1 MSKTNNTAA
10 TGNTA
15 TETTARPLTEREAQK
30 ARKAYIEA
38 QNAIDQTSAG
48 RLYTAAELALL
59 PHVPHAI
66 KQIQVALIS
75 CANYRLMRNIL
86 LDCEFGKL
94 PTAEEIHTMAAKIYN
109 ELINP
114 PTWDY
119 GQELKD
125 FINCRYLSFH
135 EADLLK
141 KTFPTFNSYMNYR
154 IARQYSHPDEFICI
168 TPKTEQILKETQAR
182 TGKHRTEIMIDLIEI
197 ATEAGLC
204 ERIQAKAAAAPEPAE
219 KAANA

>member
-1 MSKTNNTAA
+1 MSKKD
-10 TGNTA
+10 NTA
-15 TETTARPLTEREAQK
+15 TETTARPLSEREAQK

-48 RLYTAAELALL
+48 RLYTAVEFALL

-75 CANYRLMRNIL
+75 CANYKLMRRIL

-94 PTAEEIHTMAAKIYN
+94 PTAAEIHTMAAKIYN

-125 FINCRYLSFH
+125 FIDCRYLSRH
-135 EADLLK
+135 EADLLQ
-141 KTFPTFNSYMNYR
+141 KTFPAFNSYMNYR
-154 IARQYSHPDEFICI
+154 TARHYSHPEEFISI

-182 TGKHRTEIMIDLIEI
+182 TGKHRTEILIDLIEI
-197 ATEAGLC
+197 AAEAGLC
-204 ERIQAKAAAAPEPAE
+204 EQIQAKQAAAPDTASEAPTV
-219 KAANA
+219 